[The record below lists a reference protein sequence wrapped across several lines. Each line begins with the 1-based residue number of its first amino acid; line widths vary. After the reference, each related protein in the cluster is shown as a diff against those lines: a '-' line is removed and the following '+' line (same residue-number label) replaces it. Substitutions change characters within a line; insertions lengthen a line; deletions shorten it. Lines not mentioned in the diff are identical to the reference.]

1 MQSIGFLILT
11 QLHKQKKWLHSC
23 VCFLGFL
30 YLSYY
35 QCTAA
40 EFETIP
46 IVTNFT
52 KNDYR
57 AANQNWNI
65 AQDSKG
71 RLYFANN
78 DGLLRY
84 DGSGWQVFK
93 LPNQMGVRS
102 IAIDNNDRIYTGS
115 YQEFGYWESGLDGT
129 LKYQSVSKLLKHYSF
144 NNDEIWRIVFYE
156 DKVYFQSF
164 NSFFVLDKNGITPHK
179 TPSIYFF
186 SKLLSSVYVHGVN
199 NLLFSLQNDKLQAVP
214 NSEIFKNECIRAII
228 QYGPDKLILG
238 TSLHGLFIYN
248 KKDNKFTHWKT
259 EADQAL
265 IDGQI
270 NCGVLTK
277 DSILCFGTIS
287 NGIIGVDKEGHEV
300 WHFTKSNYL
309 KNNTILYLY
318 NDFQNNIWAALDK
331 GITLIRRSSPF
342 SLLKARADNLEA
354 VYTAIK
360 FKNNLYV
367 GTNQGLYK
375 LESGSLQNYFSL
387 IPKTQGQVWQLTE
400 IDNQLLCGHNE
411 GTFDIEGNTA
421 TRISGINGGE
431 AIRKTIINNKEY
443 LIQGTYTNLCI
454 YEKGP
459 DKKWRFRNIVK
470 GFLNPIRFLEIDH
483 LGNIWVSHFQKGIFR
498 IRLNDDLTKVTEIK
512 PYGEKEGLP
521 GNYKVNV
528 FKVEGRI
535 LFCTGNKIYTYD
547 DLQNKVVEYS
557 WLNQKIGEFSESH
570 LIIPIENQIYW
581 FVKRGKFALIRINNN
596 QAEILNTVPFSALNN
611 NFIDENEYITKLS
624 NTQYVFCLDDGLAL
638 YNQNFKDKSS
648 FKPKLLFQKIEAI
661 SDKNNWL
668 LPVESSPKS
677 YIAIPHSYRKIVF
690 SFAYPNFSTNN
701 IQYYCTLNGNKE
713 ESTDSLTTTV
723 KTYSYLSPG
732 RYQLQIIAKDKDGK
746 IYESECYYFEVK
758 PPFYASTFAWIIYVS
773 MIVGIAYYTRKR
785 IERHIQK
792 QEQKILEEQ
801 TKIQKER
808 IERREQKIIRL
819 KNEKLEAELLHKS
832 NELASSTMSIIRK
845 NDMLNQLKE
854 EIKQQK
860 LKLGTQYP
868 NKYYDKI
875 IQLIDNNISSDDD
888 WQIFQQNFD
897 MIHQDF
903 FRNIRK
909 KYPDLTLY
917 DLKLCA
923 YLRLNLS
930 TKEIASLL
938 NISVRGVEAAR
949 YRLRKKLHL
958 SVDENLNEF
967 FIEVR

>member
-1 MQSIGFLILT
+1 MQSIVNLT
-11 QLHKQKKWLHSC
+11 LAQLLKQKQLLRCCAYFFS
-23 VCFLGFL
+23 FLF
-30 YLSYY
+30 LSYN
-35 QCTAA
+35 QSLAD

-84 DGSGWQVFK
+84 DGSSWQIFK
-93 LPNQMGVRS
+93 LPDQMGVR
-102 IAIDNNDRIYTGS
+102 AVAVDNNDRIYTGT
-115 YQEFGYWESGLDGT
+115 YQEFGYWDEEADGT
-129 LKYQSVSKLLKHYSF
+129 LKYTSLSKSLQYSF
-144 NNDEIWRIVFYE
+144 NNDEIWRIIFYE
-156 DKVYFQSF
+156 NKVYFQSF
-164 NSFFVLDKNGITPHK
+164 NSFFVLDKNKITPHK
-179 TPSIYFF
+179 TTSIYFF
-186 SKLLSSVYVHGVN
+186 SKALSSVYVHGVN
-199 NLLFSLQNDKLQAVP
+199 NLLFTLQNDKLQSIP
-214 NSEIFKNECIRAII
+214 NSEIFNKECIRAII
-228 QYGPDKLILG
+228 QYGSDKLILG
-238 TSLHGLFIYN
+238 TSAHGLFIYS

-270 NCGVLTK
+270 NCGILTK

-287 NGIIGVDKEGHEV
+287 NGIIGIDKNGRET

-331 GITLIRRSSPF
+331 GIVLIRRSSPF
-342 SLLKARADNLEA
+342 SLLKARTDNLEA

-360 FKNNLYV
+360 FKNNFYV

-375 LESGSLQNYFSL
+375 LEKKENQSYFSL
-387 IPKTQGQVWQLTE
+387 VPSTQGQVWQLTE
-400 IDNQLLCGHNE
+400 VDNQLLCGHNE
-411 GTFDIEGNTA
+411 GTFEIKDNTA
-421 TRISGINGGE
+421 TRISNINGGT
-431 AIRKTIINNKEY
+431 ALKKININGKEY
-443 LIQGTYTNLCI
+443 LIQSTYTNLCI
-454 YEKGP
+454 YEKGANS
-459 DKKWRFRNIVK
+459 KWKFRNIIK
-470 GFLNPIRFLEIDH
+470 GFVNPIRFLETDH
-483 LGNIWVSHFQKGIFR
+483 LDNIWVSHLQKGIFK
-498 IRLNDDLTKVTEIK
+498 IRLNEDLTKASEIK
-512 PYGEKEGLP
+512 PFGIKEGLP
-521 GNYKVNV
+521 GNYKISV
-528 FKVEGRI
+528 FKIEGRI
-535 LFCTGNKIYTYD
+535 VFCTRNKIYTYD
-547 DLQNKVVEYS
+547 DLQNKAVEYT
-557 WLNQKIGEFSESH
+557 WLNQQIGEFIDSH
-570 LIIPIENQIYW
+570 LIIPLGNQLYW
-581 FVKRGKFALIRINNN
+581 FIKKGKFALIEINSSH
-596 QAEILNTVPFSALNN
+596 AKILNIVPFSTLNN
-611 NFIDENEYITKLS
+611 NFIDDNEYVTKL
-624 NTQYVFCLDDGLAL
+624 NNNQYGFCLDDGLAL
-638 YNQNFKDKSS
+638 YNQDFKDKSQ
-648 FKPKLLFQKIEAI
+648 FKPKLLFEKIQAV
-661 SDKNNWL
+661 SDNDIRF
-668 LPVESSPKS
+668 LPIESSTKE
-677 YIAIPHSYRKIVF
+677 YIKIPYSYRRIVF
-690 SFAYPNFSTNN
+690 SFAYPNFSTTN
-701 IQYYCTLNGNKE
+701 IQYYCSLNGKKE
-713 ESTDSLTTTV
+713 ESVDSLTNAV
-723 KTYSYLSPG
+723 KTYSYLDAG
-732 RYQLQIIAKDKDGK
+732 RYQLCITAKDKSGK
-746 IYESECYYFEVK
+746 IYASECYYFEIK
-758 PPFYASTFAWIIYVS
+758 PPFYVSTVAWIIYVL
-773 MIVGIAYYTRKR
+773 IIIAIAYYMRKR
-785 IERHIQK
+785 IALHIQK

-801 TKIQKER
+801 AKIQKER

-832 NELASSTMSIIRK
+832 NELANSTMSIIRK

-860 LKLGTQYP
+860 QKLGTQYP

-888 WQIFQQNFD
+888 WNIFQQNFD

-909 KYPDLTLY
+909 QHPDLTLY

-938 NISVRGVEAAR
+938 NISIRGVEAAR

-967 FIEVR
+967 FIELK